1 MLPPRLGSL
10 ADSFLTPRRRPQP
23 HIDPGAPACMAWP
36 GPGQGPPGDT
46 GTAGG
51 GGGGYSAQAGGGAR
65 EPGPRTEAAPADNL
79 WALTHPAFLFAVLL
93 MSLAKH

>member
-36 GPGQGPPGDT
+36 GPGQGPPGDI

-51 GGGGYSAQAGGGAR
+51 GGRGVLGPGRWRGPGARPKDGGGA
-65 EPGPRTEAAPADNL
+65 
-79 WALTHPAFLFAVLL
+79 
-93 MSLAKH
+93 S